1 MTAAANIIRLSA
13 LETKKLKRTG
23 YVPAFLGGGLLAGLV
38 PVLNMAV
45 RSERYVTQSGSPFSI
60 LMDANWQLMAQ
71 LNILLLVCGA
81 CILYHTEYAENG
93 FQRAE
98 TLPMKAFGLFSGKLC
113 ILFCS
118 CLLPICLE
126 TLSLL
131 FCCTRYFP
139 EIPDLGRTLLKGM
152 GFELALLLPTAAAML
167 FLSSLCRNLWMCL
180 GTGVILVFFSSM
192 LRFGNFVMAVI
203 PFAAPY
209 RMLHQFSSGE
219 AWRLLSIAA
228 AEVVLFYAAE
238 MIYTKLRRYFQ

>member
-1 MTAAANIIRLSA
+1 MTATVNTIRLSA

-38 PVLNMAV
+38 PVLNMAI
-45 RSERYVTQSGSPFSI
+45 RSERYVTQSGRPFSI

-98 TLPMKAFGLFSGKLC
+98 TLPMKASGLFSGKLC

-118 CLLPICLE
+118 CLLPLCLE
-126 TLSLL
+126 TFSLL
-131 FCCTRYFP
+131 ACCTRYFP
-139 EIPDLGRTLLKGM
+139 ITPGLGAVMLKGM
-152 GFELALLLPTAAAML
+152 AFELALLLPTAAAML
-167 FLSSLCRNLWMCL
+167 FLSSLCRNMWMCL
-180 GTGVILVFFSSM
+180 GTGVILVFLTYM
-192 LRFGNFVMAVI
+192 LRSGNLVLAAV

-209 RMLHQFSSGE
+209 RMLHQFTAGQ
-219 AWRLLSIAA
+219 AGRLLLLSIG
-228 AEVVLFYAAE
+228 EVALFCIIE
-238 MIYTKLRRYFQ
+238 WIYTKLRRCFQ

>member
-1 MTAAANIIRLSA
+1 MTAAINTIRLSA
-13 LETKKLKRTG
+13 LETRKLKRTG
-23 YVPAFLGGGLLAGLV
+23 YVPAFLGGGILAGLV
-38 PVLNMAV
+38 PILNMAV
-45 RSERYVTQSGSPFSI
+45 RSEIYVTQSGSPFQI

-93 FQRAE
+93 IQRAE
-98 TLPMKAFGLFSGKLC
+98 TLPMKASGLFPGKLC

-118 CLLPICLE
+118 CLLPLCLE

-131 FCCTRYFP
+131 FCCVRYFP
-139 EIPDLGRTLLKGM
+139 RDPELGSILLKGM

-192 LRFGNFVMAVI
+192 LRFGNFIMAVI

-209 RMLHQFSSGE
+209 RMLHQFSPAE
-219 AWRLLSIAA
+219 AWRLLSVAA
-228 AEVVLFYAAE
+228 AEILLFYAAE
-238 MIYTKLRRYFQ
+238 MIYTKLRRCFQ

>member
-1 MTAAANIIRLSA
+1 MSIS
-13 LETKKLKRTG
+13 LECKKVKRTG
-23 YVPAFLGGGLLAGLV
+23 FLPAFFVGSILAAAV
-38 PVLNMAV
+38 PVINMAV

-71 LNILLLVCGA
+71 LNIFLLVCGA
-81 CILYHTEYAENG
+81 CILYHTEYADNG
-93 FQRAE
+93 IQRAE
-98 TLPMKAFGLFSGKLC
+98 TLPMKASGLFLGKLC

-118 CLLPICLE
+118 CLLPLCLE
-126 TLSLL
+126 TFSLL
-131 FCCTRYFP
+131 ACCTRYFP

-167 FLSSLCRNLWMCL
+167 FLSSLCRNMWMCL
-180 GTGVILVFFSSM
+180 GTGVILVFLTSM
-192 LRFGNFVMAVI
+192 LRSGNLVLAAV

-238 MIYTKLRRYFQ
+238 MIYTKLRRCFQ

>member
-1 MTAAANIIRLSA
+1 MTATANTIRLSA

-45 RSERYVTQSGSPFSI
+45 RSEIYVTQSGSPFRI

-93 FQRAE
+93 IQRAE
-98 TLPMKAFGLFSGKLC
+98 TLPMKASGLFSGKLC

-131 FCCTRYFP
+131 FCCTHYFP
-139 EIPDLGRTLLKGM
+139 ETPGLGSTLLKGM

-209 RMLHQFSSGE
+209 RMLHQFSSAE

>member
-1 MTAAANIIRLSA
+1 MTAAINTIRLSA
-13 LETKKLKRTG
+13 LETRKLKRTG
-23 YVPAFLGGGLLAGLV
+23 YVPAFLGGGILAGLV
-38 PVLNMAV
+38 PILNMAV
-45 RSERYVTQSGSPFSI
+45 RSEIYVTQSGSPFQI

-93 FQRAE
+93 IQWAE
-98 TLPMKAFGLFSGKLC
+98 TLPMKASGLFPGKLC

-118 CLLPICLE
+118 CLLPLCLE

-131 FCCTRYFP
+131 FCCVRYFP
-139 EIPDLGRTLLKGM
+139 RDPELGSILLKGM

-192 LRFGNFVMAVI
+192 LRFGNFIMAVI

-209 RMLHQFSSGE
+209 RMLHQFSPAE
-219 AWRLLSIAA
+219 AWRLLSVAA
-228 AEVVLFYAAE
+228 AEVLLFYAAE
-238 MIYTKLRRYFQ
+238 MIYAKLRRCFQ

>member
-1 MTAAANIIRLSA
+1 MTATANTIRLSA

-45 RSERYVTQSGSPFSI
+45 RSEIYVTQSGSPFRI

-93 FQRAE
+93 IQRAE
-98 TLPMKAFGLFSGKLC
+98 TLPMKASGLFSGKLC

-131 FCCTRYFP
+131 FCCSRYFP
-139 EIPDLGRTLLKGM
+139 ETPGLGSTLLKGM

-209 RMLHQFSSGE
+209 RMLHQFSSAE